1 MWARQEVRERDEE
14 ERDGCHEKIET
25 KRERERVDLVELDLT
40 TQRYRD
46 KTSERDGRELSI
58 SPNATERYNSRGGDG
73 KRKRAPVRGDDEF
86 ENLSAREGERKED
99 KG

>member
-25 KRERERVDLVELDLT
+25 KRERERVDLT

-58 SPNATERYNSRGGDG
+58 SPNATERDNSRGGDG
-73 KRKRAPVRGDDEF
+73 KRKRAPVRGEDEF